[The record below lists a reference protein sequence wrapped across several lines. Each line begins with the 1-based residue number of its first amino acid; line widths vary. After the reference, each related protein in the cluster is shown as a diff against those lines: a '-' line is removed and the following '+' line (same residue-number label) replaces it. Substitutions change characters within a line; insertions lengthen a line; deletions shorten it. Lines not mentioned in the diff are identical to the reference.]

1 VWRGRASKD
10 SMSCICLDL
19 VLGSILELL
28 LELVLGVINQELVLG
43 VSMTAVL
50 ETETELS
57 LLAFISSPEYFRK
70 YKFSP
75 NQSPPPVQLTLA
87 NVLMMVL
94 VFGEMI
100 LMLSFCM
107 IAAIGSEDD

>member
-1 VWRGRASKD
+1 MWRGSASKD

-28 LELVLGVINQELVLG
+28 LEFVCLGVINQELALG
-43 VSMTAVL
+43 VSITAVL
-50 ETETELS
+50 ETTETESS
-57 LLAFISSPEYFRK
+57 LLDRISSPEYFRK

-75 NQSPPPVQLTLA
+75 NQSPPPVELTLS
-87 NVLMMVL
+87 NVLMIVL

-100 LMLSFCM
+100 LMVSF
-107 IAAIGSEDD
+107 